1 MNLIL
6 NQVKNIIQE
15 EEKIKQTYINL
26 SNTVKDSQ
34 SYTNENLLFLE
45 IRLIHIYT
53 LHFYLDSHPIAT
65 FVQNIHSKII
75 YSNFIENKFTKRL
88 CDQLY
93 SILQNCKKYFEEM
106 EDHSLENT
114 VNFIH
119 YYLYVLRIAYF
130 TSFDVNYL
138 KDMDCLQEKLG
149 LFLIF
154 DCFDK

>member
-53 LHFYLDSHPIAT
+53 LHFYLDSHPIAA
-65 FVQNIHSKII
+65 FVQNIHSRII

-93 SILQNCKKYFEEM
+93 SIVQNCKKCFEL
-106 EDHSLENT
+106 SL
-114 VNFIH
+114 I
-119 YYLYVLRIAYF
+119 
-130 TSFDVNYL
+130 
-138 KDMDCLQEKLG
+138 
-149 LFLIF
+149 
-154 DCFDK
+154 